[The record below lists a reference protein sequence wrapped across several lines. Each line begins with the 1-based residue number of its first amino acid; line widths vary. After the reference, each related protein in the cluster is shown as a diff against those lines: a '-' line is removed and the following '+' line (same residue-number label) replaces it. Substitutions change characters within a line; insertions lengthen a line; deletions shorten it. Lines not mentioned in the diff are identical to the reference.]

1 MWKPCG
7 LRNAPP
13 ASKAVW
19 GHYQRSMWIPLG
31 QSWACFSLRT
41 LLNLV
46 QLAQTNLVL
55 NYFINVCKIHAEIDL
70 FTSTHC
76 FFFSNGKETKG
87 CSLNEIWIQI
97 IWSHFREIAYFSI
110 LCKPYHI
117 VRLESIGLKD
127 LLYYN
132 HPFYIN
138 SRHPHSQP
146 HYATHNNILAI
157 LFEKYFLQHQG
168 SHNHRSKCLLKV
180 LKKIL
185 HKGYIKNNIK
195 FDSQRQKF
203 YLFFWPYKRNLLL
216 CTPPN
221 PSLDHDTLMN
231 EQLKLNLY

>member
-1 MWKPCG
+1 MQNSCWD
-7 LRNAPP
+7 
-13 ASKAVW
+13 
-19 GHYQRSMWIPLG
+19 RS
-31 QSWACFSLRT
+31 FYVYSL
-41 LLNLV
+41 
-46 QLAQTNLVL
+46 
-55 NYFINVCKIHAEIDL
+55 
-70 FTSTHC
+70 

-203 YLFFWPYKRNLLL
+203 YLFFDHTKGICFFAHLRTLLWIMIL
-216 CTPPN
+216 
-221 PSLDHDTLMN
+221 
-231 EQLKLNLY
+231 